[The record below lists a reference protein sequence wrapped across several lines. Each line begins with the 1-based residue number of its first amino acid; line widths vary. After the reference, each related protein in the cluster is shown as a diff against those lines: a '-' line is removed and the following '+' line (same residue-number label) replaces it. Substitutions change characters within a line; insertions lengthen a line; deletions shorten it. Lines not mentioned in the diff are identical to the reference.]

1 MNSDNDNA
9 RESGDAATIFIIIGQ
24 VSQEK
29 GGDMAPVHVMLAAPD
44 EDTAV
49 RLCLDTL
56 SAKGFAEAD
65 LDQIGLMQGMPDE
78 EPHASAYQ
86 GALEG
91 EVAVIAFD
99 QSGNGR

>member
-9 RESGDAATIFIIIGQ
+9 RDGSDTATIFIIIGQ

-49 RLCLDTL
+49 RLCLDAL

-99 QSGNGR
+99 QSSNGR